1 MWFEVGRSNE
11 RVNECGGGGGGGG
24 GKELRQDGGR
34 KISIPVTFDLTPRHS
49 SDVLQL

>member
-11 RVNECGGGGGGGG
+11 RVNECGGGG
-24 GKELRQDGGR
+24 KELRQDGGR
-34 KISIPVTFDLTPRHS
+34 EISIPVAFDLTLRHS